1 MMRDAYIT
9 EQTVNVNV
17 SHGAMVWYGMLNYYA
32 IMQLCSM
39 LNTNTNTNTPPT
51 KKRRHRN
58 NKTQHK

>member
-32 IMQLCSM
+32 IVQHAEYKYKY
-39 LNTNTNTNTPPT
+39 NTPPT
-51 KKRRHRN
+51 KK
-58 NKTQHK
+58 